1 MRMRNGRRWWL
12 AVALLAL
19 PLAAR
24 ADEAKAKP
32 VDVKRM
38 NCKDF
43 RALPDDI
50 RPIVAAWVHGYSR
63 QTSSEAWFLD
73 QTKVKSFLTELDAA
87 CDAAPAA
94 SFSYKVLELAKA
106 RKAAAAKK

>member
-1 MRMRNGRRWWL
+1 MGTGNGRRWWI

-19 PLAAR
+19 PMAAR

-32 VDVKRM
+32 VDVKRIS
-38 NCKDF
+38 CKDF

-63 QTSSEAWFLD
+63 QTSSNAWILD
-73 QTKVKSFLTELDAA
+73 PARVKSFLTELDAA
-87 CDAAPAA
+87 CDSAPAA
-94 SFSYKVLELAKA
+94 NFSYKVLELTKA
-106 RKAAAAKK
+106 RKAAAAPK